1 MAVRPLRPRSALG
14 GALVGLTP
22 EEQVKGLGGSAAREA
37 ALAGLRALGLSD
49 EQIALLATATGM
61 SPEALLALGKEK
73 LFAKLSEGATLATAY
88 ARAAISEQAVKGMRE
103 LGFSQAEAE
112 ALAATGGSLEK
123 LKALGKERLSSLVK
137 DLDERLK
144 KEGVDLAAQ
153 AAKGLGIPPEKL
165 AGVVKGATVAY
176 DIFTT
181 VLSASEV
188 LGTSTTFSRS
198 EWSADTFKGDASLL
212 NLSRS
217 LDQMAY
223 ESEAARTKKASAL
236 RQATAKLAGTLAAIP
251 GYGWMA
257 AGIVTLGVEFA
268 NALGWFQAS
277 EDDNA
282 QKYSEEA
289 AANAKRLWDQY
300 GFAPAAFDSAAMSLA
315 SYARD
320 SIGWELQLL
329 DASEGKRPWREA
341 WRKVITW
348 AYFQPLEGAD
358 IKAHPAALGLQ
369 AKGWLPLQFS
379 EWIGGAAPVMSR
391 NLGATILGDGE
402 NKIAMSPGGMPVG
415 TVGDKQWIMPIHP
428 FLASMFLFR
437 VMPGLARDMFYKK
450 DGNIPS
456 WYPGFGFPKRTIIGK
471 RLDPTSGFV
480 VKSNVEEPSVI
491 APRSPA
497 LQRLIRERM
506 AATVATL
513 VAAANNI
520 QIESAVEACVKR
532 ARYDMDTHGFDPS
545 FAAEDFANVYFEA
558 DNAVR
563 KSQKKVRSFNT
574 VDLDSISKYVKPLG
588 VKEALVTP
596 VSAAPT
602 YLRMKGL

>member
-1 MAVRPLRPRSALG
+1 MAPRPLSGARAAAGFGSAR
-14 GALVGLTP
+14 VGLSP
-22 EEQVKGLGGSAAREA
+22 EEQAKGLAGSAAREA
-37 ALAGLRALGLSD
+37 AMVGLRALGLSD
-49 EQIALLATATGM
+49 EQISLLASALRM

-88 ARAAISEQAVKGMRE
+88 ARAAISEQAVRGMRE

-112 ALAATGGSLEK
+112 ALAATGGDLEK

-144 KEGVDLAAQ
+144 KEGVDIAAQ

-188 LGTSTTFSRS
+188 LGASTTFSRS
-198 EWSADTFKGDASLL
+198 EWGADTFKGDASLL

-236 RQATAKLAGTLAAIP
+236 RQATAKLAGTLAAVP

-268 NALGWFQAS
+268 NALGWFEAS
-277 EDDNA
+277 KDDNS
-282 QKYSEEA
+282 QEYSNEA

-300 GFAPAAFDSAAMSLA
+300 GFAPAAFDSTAMSLA

-341 WRKVITW
+341 WRKVVTW

-358 IKAHPAALGLQ
+358 TKAHPAALGLQ
-369 AKGWLPLQFS
+369 ARGWLPLQFS

-391 NLGATILGDGE
+391 NLGGE
-402 NKIAMSPGGMPVG
+402 NKLSMIPGGMPVG
-415 TVGDKQWIMPIHP
+415 TVGDRQWIMPVDP

-456 WYPGFGFPKRTIIGK
+456 WYPGFGFPKRTIVGK
-471 RLDPTSGFV
+471 RLDKISGFV

-532 ARYDMDTHGFDPS
+532 ARYDMDAHGFDPS

-563 KSQKKVRSFNT
+563 KSQKKVRTFNT
-574 VDLDSISKYVKPLG
+574 VDLNSITNYVKPLG

-596 VSAAPT
+596 VSAAPAF
-602 YLRMKGL
+602 LRMKGL